1 MKRLLSLL
9 LLAML
14 PLLVSCDNATNGGTE
29 AVLGPDVS
37 QQTLQLSNAGTTAV
51 TGSGHYVN
59 TVGDWRTM
67 SFHVKRDSDG
77 EVRGS
82 FQMVLH
88 RQPPLLFHGR
98 LTCLSVVGNE
108 AWIGGV
114 YEKTTNPD
122 LLGMGFGIYAQDNG
136 QGAEAEPDKLLRH
149 QRNQVPEEWCAEMR
163 DVSANGQLYDIV
175 SGNITIRGR

>member
-9 LLAML
+9 LLAVL
-14 PLLVSCDNATNGGTE
+14 PLLLSCDSGTNGGTE
-29 AVLGPDVS
+29 AVLGPDVN
-37 QQTLQLSNAGTTAV
+37 QPTLLLSNAGITAV

>member
-1 MKRLLSLL
+1 MKRLLSLV
-9 LLAML
+9 LLAVL
-14 PLLVSCDNATNGGTE
+14 PLTVSCDNGTNGLTE
-29 AVLGPDVS
+29 NVLGPDVN
-37 QQTLQLSNAGTTAV
+37 QLTFKQDKAGTPAV

-59 TVGDWRTM
+59 TIGDWRTM

-82 FQMVLH
+82 FRMVLH
-88 RQPPLLFHGR
+88 RQPPLLFGGP
-98 LTCLSVVGNE
+98 LTCLTVVGNE
-108 AWIGGV
+108 VWIGGV
-114 YEKTTNPD
+114 YEKATNPG

-163 DVSANGQLYDIV
+163 DVSAHGQLYDVV
-175 SGNITIRGR
+175 SGNITIHR